1 MRRQITWLVA
11 ATTSAVVVAFIIPL
25 CLLVSN
31 VAEDR
36 AVNRARQ
43 QAQSVATVVASVD
56 SEAVLT
62 EAVGLFTAQGM
73 VVAVHTPSGR
83 IIGRD
88 ASAGDEQAEVAR
100 ARSTRM
106 AFTHRT
112 DTGLDVII
120 PVQNGD
126 GITVVESTVSNAELR
141 QGVTAAWATIIG
153 LGLLLVA
160 VAAVIALRLGR
171 RVSVPVTRLA
181 AVAHRIREG
190 ELGTRAVPEG
200 PPETVELAG
209 ALNQLADRIDVLV
222 AAEREAVAD
231 LGHRL
236 RTPVTALRLDT
247 DLVADPEVSSRLREH
262 VDELQRS
269 VDAIVREAR
278 RPLRSAMPSGCDL
291 ADVVRRRAAFWEPLA
306 QDQGRDLTVSAPA
319 EPCVV
324 DVAEEDVVDVVDVL
338 LDNVFA
344 HTPEGAAVAVDVTV
358 EGDAVRLCVADGGPG
373 TSGDAVDRG
382 RSGSG
387 STGLGLDIAR
397 RVAEAAGGEVVLD
410 RSDLG
415 GLLVVV
421 VLPARSN
428 ARTRTGRGVA
438 TG

>member
-43 QAQSVATVVASVD
+43 QAHSVATVVASVD
-56 SEAVLT
+56 SEQVLS

-83 IIGRD
+83 VIGRD
-88 ASAGDEQAEVAR
+88 TSVGDDDAEVVQ
-100 ARSTRM
+100 ARSTRT

-120 PVQNGD
+120 PVQTESGV
-126 GITVVESTVSNAELR
+126 TVVESTVSNDELR
-141 QGVTAAWATIIG
+141 QGVAAAWATIIG
-153 LGLLLVA
+153 LGLLLVG
-160 VAAVIALRLGR
+160 VAALIALRLGR

-222 AAEREAVAD
+222 TSERAAVAD

-236 RTPVTALRLDT
+236 RTPVTALRLDS
-247 DLVADPEVSSRLREH
+247 DLVTDPEVSSRLRHH

-269 VDAIVREAR
+269 VDAIVHEAR
-278 RPLRSAMPSGCDL
+278 RPLRRAMPGGCDL
-291 ADVVRRRAAFWEPLA
+291 GVVVRRRAAFWEPLA
-306 QDQGRDLTVSAPA
+306 QDQERDFAVRGPHG
-319 EPCVV
+319 PCPV
-324 DVAEEDVVDVVDVL
+324 DVPEEDVSDVVDVL

-344 HTPEGAAVAVDVTV
+344 HTPEGAGV
-358 EGDAVRLCVADGGPG
+358 EVVVGVHEGWAHLTVADGGPG
-373 TSGDAVDRG
+373 AAESALDRG

-387 STGLGLDIAR
+387 STGLGLDITR
-397 RVAEAAGGEVVLD
+397 RVAEAAGGSVALAG
-410 RSDLG
+410 SDLG
-415 GLLVVV
+415 GLLVQVS
-421 VLPARSN
+421 LPLRPEDGP
-428 ARTRTGRGVA
+428 RHG
-438 TG
+438 

>member
-43 QAQSVATVVASVD
+43 QAHSVATVVASVD
-56 SEAVLT
+56 SDQVLS

-83 IIGRD
+83 VIGRD
-88 ASAGDEQAEVAR
+88 TSVGDDDAEVAQ
-100 ARSTRM
+100 ARSTRT

-120 PVQNGD
+120 PVQTESGV
-126 GITVVESTVSNAELR
+126 TVVESTVSNDELR
-141 QGVTAAWATIIG
+141 QGVAAAWATIIG
-153 LGLLLVA
+153 LGLLLVG
-160 VAAVIALRLGR
+160 VAALIALRLGR

-222 AAEREAVAD
+222 TSERAAVAD

-236 RTPVTALRLDT
+236 RTPVTALRLDS
-247 DLVADPEVSSRLREH
+247 DLVTDPEVSRRLRHH

-269 VDAIVREAR
+269 VDAIVHEAR
-278 RPLRSAMPSGCDL
+278 RPLRRAMPSGCDL
-291 ADVVRRRAAFWEPLA
+291 GVVVRRRAAFWEPLA
-306 QDQGRDLTVSAPA
+306 QDQERAFAVTGPDG
-319 EPCVV
+319 PCAV
-324 DVAEEDVVDVVDVL
+324 DVPEEDVSDVVDVL

-344 HTPEGAAVAVDVTV
+344 HTPEGAGVEVAVRVDGGRAHLT
-358 EGDAVRLCVADGGPG
+358 VADGGPG
-373 TSGDAVDRG
+373 AAESALDRG

-387 STGLGLDIAR
+387 STGLGLDITR
-397 RVAEAAGGEVVLD
+397 RVAEAAGGSVALA

-415 GLLVVV
+415 GLLVEVS
-421 VLPARSN
+421 LPLRPGSG
-428 ARTRTGRGVA
+428 TRPG
-438 TG
+438 